1 MGWWSRLRR
10 NPLAVLSMG
19 VLILFYLV
27 AVLAPWVAPY
37 GANQSFENGA
47 LLPPSSIYWWN
58 PQGEFIGAHVYPAT
72 LGSVDLETGQRTLR
86 LDRSRPSPIRLFHAG
101 HLFDTFGD
109 GHIHLLG
116 TDEQG
121 RDEFSRLLYG
131 ARFSLFIGIVST
143 TISFSIGTAIGA
155 IAGYVGGL
163 LDNILMRLSE
173 VLMSV
178 PYIYLLVA
186 LAAVLPAQLSNTDR
200 FVLITVIIST
210 VSWAGLARVIRG
222 QVLSIK
228 ESTFVLA
235 ARAIGTPVQQILWR
249 HILPQTTTYL
259 IIAATLA
266 VPGFIVAEAVLSLV
280 GLGIQQPDPSW
291 GNMLS
296 LSTNAAILLLHP
308 WLVWSPAI
316 AIITTVLCFNLLG
329 DGLRDAFDPKRIP

>member
-1 MGWWSRLRR
+1 M
-10 NPLAVLSMG
+10 
-19 VLILFYLV
+19 FYLM
-27 AVLAPWVAPY
+27 AVFAPWISPY
-37 GANQSFENGA
+37 GVNQSFENGA
-47 LLPPSSIYWWN
+47 LLPPSAIYWHN
-58 PQGEFIGAHVYPAT
+58 SQGEFIGAHVYPAT
-72 LGSVDLETGQRTLR
+72 LGSIDLESGERLLR
-86 LDRSRPSPIRLFHAG
+86 LDRSRPSPIRLFHSG
-101 HLFDTFGD
+101 HLFDTVGG
-109 GHIHLLG
+109 GHLHLLG

-121 RDEFSRLLYG
+121 RDEFTRLLYG
-131 ARFSLFIGIVST
+131 ARFSLFIGIVAT
-143 TISFSIGTAIGA
+143 AISFSIGTTVGA

-200 FVLITVIIST
+200 FILITVIIST

-222 QVLSIK
+222 QVLAIK
-228 ESTFVLA
+228 ESNFVLA
-235 ARAIGTPVQQILWR
+235 AKAIGTPTGSIVWR

-259 IIAATLA
+259 IITATLA

-296 LSTNAAILLLHP
+296 LATNAAILLLHP

-316 AIITTVLCFNLLG
+316 AIIATVLCFNLLG
-329 DGLRDAFDPKRIP
+329 DGLRDAFDPKRYP